1 MADTTTT
8 TLGLTKPEVGASED
22 TWGEKINTNFDLVD
36 DALDGTTAV
45 SLDING
51 GTIDGAVIGG
61 ATPAA
66 ITGTAI
72 TGTSFAT
79 SGDMTFGDNDKA
91 IFGAGSDLQIYHDGS
106 NSYISDQGTGNL
118 LILSDANSGFLNAAA
133 TEWKV
138 EATTDGAV
146 KLYYDGNEKLATT
159 STGVDITG
167 TLTSDNVGIGTS
179 SPSHLIDGRLSG
191 TSSGEV
197 ISVGNVTNGSFGGI
211 AISDGGTYPV
221 RHWGSSLEFYTG
233 NSTYSSA
240 SEAMRIDS
248 SGNVGIG
255 TTSPATQDI
264 SANNLVVEDGAG
276 NGGITIKTPSNAYGS
291 LHFSDGT
298 GADAYRGILAYNHS
312 DNSMQFYTNTS
323 EAMRIDSSGN
333 VGIGTTSP
341 SSYGKFAVRGATS
354 TVSYGTVSANFSD
367 AVTGSLYVSHSSGL
381 VSLITDQSLVL
392 KTATSVEAM
401 RIDSSGNVGIGTSS
415 PANKLDINI
424 STNARGY
431 FADNIGEV
439 GSGNFALQVINSA
452 GSALKP
458 LGFRAEDIRFATGSS
473 ERMRIDSSGNLLVGT
488 TTEGT
493 WSANNS
499 SILRPSGVS
508 TFTST
513 STPPLYAN
521 RLSTDG
527 TIIDI
532 RKDGTTVGSIASSG
546 GTDLAIGSGDTG
558 FRFIASANEI
568 IPWNASG
575 NTTNGDAID
584 IGKDTQRFKDLYLSG
599 GVYLG
604 GTGSANKL
612 DDYEEG
618 SYTPTVYGATTAGST
633 TLNSSF
639 NKLHYTKIGR
649 QVTIGG
655 EIRINGSASGSG
667 MLRISTPFTNINESG
682 SEFCGAIG
690 VWGVNYADGA
700 SLTTSIAK
708 ASAYLRIIES
718 FDNTSSETAVEI
730 TDLATNA
737 ELTISITFLTS

>member
-618 SYTPTVYGATTAGST
+618 TWTPSLVGSTTAGT
-633 TLNSSF
+633 ATF
-639 NKLHYTKIGR
+639 VTGPTGTYTKVGNLVTVYFAWNISAHTGAGALRVNGLPFTGTTSGYGTVLDGNYNYTSGTKLLAYTAGAVLRFYQTGDNIGYTENTLDVSH
-649 QVTIGG
+649 QM
-655 EIRINGSASGSG
+655 NGSVTY
-667 MLRISTPFTNINESG
+667 R
-682 SEFCGAIG
+682 
-690 VWGVNYADGA
+690 V
-700 SLTTSIAK
+700 
-708 ASAYLRIIES
+708 
-718 FDNTSSETAVEI
+718 
-730 TDLATNA
+730 
-737 ELTISITFLTS
+737 

>member
-1 MADTTTT
+1 MADTVTT

-22 TWGEKINTNFDLVD
+22 SWGEKINTNFDLVD

-91 IFGAGSDLQIYHDGS
+91 IFGAGSDLQIYHDGTTS
-106 NSYISDQGTGNL
+106 FISDQGTGNL
-118 LILSDANSGFLNAAA
+118 KILAQNFIVSNPANTETMIAASP
-133 TEWKV
+133 
-138 EATTDGAV
+138 DGAAS
-146 KLYYDGNEKLATT
+146 LYYDSAVKIATT
-159 STGVDITG
+159 ATGVDITG
-167 TLTSDNVGIGTS
+167 TLTSDGLTVDGTTN
-179 SPSHLIDGRLSG
+179 LQG
-191 TSSGEV
+191 TNPDLYFIESDTTDLNAY
-197 ISVGNVTNGSFGGI
+197 IANGSGNFTTYTANDAKSVFKTRINLDHSTGD
-211 AISDGGTYPV
+211 ISFYEDTGTTPKFF
-221 RHWGSSLEFYTG
+221 WDASLEFLG
-233 NSTYSSA
+233 L
-240 SEAMRIDS
+240 
-248 SGNVGIG
+248 G
-255 TTSPATQDI
+255 TTSPDTNLHVYHATRNNVAVFESGDADVSVYLRDGNSTSI
-264 SANNLVVEDGAG
+264 SA
-276 NGGITIKTPSNAYGS
+276 
-291 LHFSDGT
+291 
-298 GADAYRGILAYNHS
+298 
-312 DNSMQFYTNTS
+312 
-323 EAMRIDSSGN
+323 
-333 VGIGTTSP
+333 VGIG
-341 SSYGKFAVRGATS
+341 AS
-354 TVSYGTVSANFSD
+354 TDDLTFR
-367 AVTGSLYVSHSSGL
+367 SGN
-381 VSLITDQSLVL
+381 
-392 KTATSVEAM
+392 AERM

-415 PANKLDINI
+415 PSSYFSGATDLVI
-424 STNARGY
+424 SGSGESGVTIASGTSGAGRIHFADGTSGDAQYRGY
-431 FADNIGEV
+431 IVYAH
-439 GSGNFALQVINSA
+439 SGDSLQIATA
-452 GSALKP
+452 G
-458 LGFRAEDIRFATGSS
+458 S

-618 SYTPTVYGATTAGST
+618 TWTPSLVGSTTAGT
-633 TLNSSF
+633 ATF
-639 NKLHYTKIGR
+639 VTGPTGTYTKVGNLVTVYFAWNISAHTGAGALRVNGLPFTGTTSGYGTVLDGNYNYTSGTKLLAYTAGAVLRFYQTGDNIGYTENTLDVSH
-649 QVTIGG
+649 QM
-655 EIRINGSASGSG
+655 NGSVTY
-667 MLRISTPFTNINESG
+667 R
-682 SEFCGAIG
+682 
-690 VWGVNYADGA
+690 V
-700 SLTTSIAK
+700 
-708 ASAYLRIIES
+708 
-718 FDNTSSETAVEI
+718 
-730 TDLATNA
+730 
-737 ELTISITFLTS
+737 